1 MFAWDHCLNRTPREA
16 RLNLTNPVKEKLNA
30 GKIVYGCFV
39 PTTSA
44 LDVEILAVAGFDFA
58 LLDSEHGP
66 LSPESAYPMILAAEA
81 RGMAAFAR
89 VGQNDKQVILKFLD
103 IGVTGV
109 MIPQINDAAQ
119 AARAIEATRYW
130 PGGTRGLAGGRTFD
144 WGLNEAAADLVP
156 QLNERI
162 LTMIQFEHIDA
173 LQNLDEILAVP
184 GLDVL
189 FVGPNDLAQS
199 MGFPGQPGHPEVTK
213 IADQVVARARARG
226 VKLGTTT
233 VTVGA
238 AKAAADR
245 GFDMIVPNS
254 PGMLATAARAFIDGA
269 PR

>member
-1 MFAWDHCLNRTPREA
+1 M
-16 RLNLTNPVKEKLNA
+16 NLTNPVKEKLNA

-58 LLDSEHGP
+58 LLDGEHGP

-103 IGVTGV
+103 IGVSGV
-109 MIPQINDAAQ
+109 MVPQVNDAEQ
-119 AARAIEATRYW
+119 ATRAIQATKFW
-130 PGGTRGLAGGRTFD
+130 PDGTRGLAGGRTFD
-144 WGLNEAAADLVP
+144 WGLNETAPNVVP
-156 QLNERI
+156 QLNDRV

-173 LQNLDEILAVP
+173 LAKIDEVLAVP

-199 MGFPGQPGHPEVTK
+199 MGFPGQPGHPEVTRVG
-213 IADQVVARARARG
+213 DDVVRRVRARG
-226 VKLGTTT
+226 IRLGT
-233 VTVGA
+233 VA
-238 AKAAADR
+238 PDAAAARTAIER
-245 GFDMIVPNS
+245 GFDMIVANS
-254 PGMLATAARAFIDGA
+254 PGLLASAAKAYVTGTRTG
-269 PR
+269 

>member
-1 MFAWDHCLNRTPREA
+1 M
-16 RLNLTNPVKEKLNA
+16 NLGNPVKDKLAA

-39 PTTSA
+39 PSISA

-58 LLDSEHGP
+58 LLDGEHGP
-66 LSPESAYPMILAAEA
+66 LSPESAYPMVLAAES

-103 IGVTGV
+103 IGVSGV
-109 MIPQINDAAQ
+109 MVPQVNDAEGAT
-119 AARAIEATRYW
+119 RAIQATKFW
-130 PGGTRGLAGGRTFD
+130 PDGTRGLAGGRTFD
-144 WGLNEAAADLVP
+144 WGLNETAPTIVP
-156 QLNERI
+156 QLNDRV

-173 LQNLDEILAVP
+173 LPNLDEILAVP

-199 MGFPGQPGHPEVTK
+199 MGFPGQPGHPDVTE
-213 IADQVVARARARG
+213 IGDQVVARARERG
-226 VKLGTTT
+226 IKLGTTAAT
-233 VTVGA
+233 VQA
-238 AKAAADR
+238 AHEAADR

-254 PGMLATAARAFIDGA
+254 PGMLATAARAYIDGA